1 MLRRDRAGIS
11 MAADFAAM
19 SALSARYFA
28 SPQGQEGIAAFAA
41 KRAPSWA
48 E

>member
-1 MLRRDRAGIS
+1 

-19 SALSARYFA
+19 GQLSARYFA
-28 SPQGQEGIAAFAA
+28 SPEGQEGIAAFAA
-41 KRAPSWA
+41 KRTPRWA